1 LEGTRGSKD
10 KSQATVATEGTSE
23 HTASPPGTDLELLRA
38 AAGGDRGAFHRLVD
52 RHSDG
57 LFRLAV
63 TLSRSRAD
71 AEDVLQ
77 ETLIGA
83 YRGLGRFDG
92 RASVKTWL
100 TQILVRQSAKMWHK
114 GKRMSQAVRIDSPG
128 GAAMGES
135 LAERSSQEDADR
147 RMDLMAVIRT
157 LPDDHREVILL
168 REVQGL
174 SYDEIARALGVPRG
188 TVESRLHRARAG
200 LRQRLKGYPP

>member
-1 LEGTRGSKD
+1 
-10 KSQATVATEGTSE
+10 VALIEGTSE
-23 HTASPPGTDLELLRA
+23 RTRSEPASDLELLRS
-38 AAGGDRGAFHRLVD
+38 AAGGDRRAFHELVG
-52 RHSDG
+52 RHSDS

-63 TLSRSRAD
+63 SMSRSRAD

-83 YRGLGRFDG
+83 FRGMAKFDG
-92 RASVKTWL
+92 RASVRTWL

-114 GKRMSQAVRIDSPG
+114 GKRTAQAVAIDSPA
-128 GAAMGES
+128 GAAAGES
-135 LAERSSQEDADR
+135 LARPSPEENVDR
-147 RMDLMAVIRT
+147 RIDLTAVINT

-168 REVQGL
+168 REVRGL
-174 SYDEIARALGVPRG
+174 SYEEIAEVLRVPRG